1 MVPLLPQLT
10 RWNPSNQQAE
20 RVSVSR
26 VLYTGA
32 PGVVEKML
40 EDEELNQFC
49 ALEASPATSSQRTFD
64 AVLLNYIAVY
74 NFTYM
79 MDILHN
85 SAIFLQ
91 VFVASKIQGV

>member
-1 MVPLLPQLT
+1 M
-10 RWNPSNQQAE
+10 
-20 RVSVSR
+20 SVSR

-49 ALEASPATSSQRTFD
+49 ALEASPATFSQMTFD
-64 AVLLNYIAVY
+64 AVPLISQYYY
-74 NFTYM
+74 NFTYL

-85 SAIFLQ
+85 SAISLQ